1 MPAAPGCARP
11 PVVRPR
17 LPSEGRSFRTAA
29 ATDPPRSSHHGRGP
43 KPWWLG
49 RGPLPEVGASA
60 STAARTPRSISR
72 LGFAKSGFKRRRLG
86 ERVPTGTP
94 RSVKSAVGSF
104 DPPTDRLSSLHLDEA
119 RAEGNRPITALS
131 RARGCCVAGVARRRS
146 TSSSPVGTVM
156 SSGTSSNA
164 HFRAGEEAATLATVP
179 AEVRHELEHGIRPM
193 CCPRPWPRPSTWS
206 SRHDRRC
213 RVMLRGRVGGETDER
228 QIEPRAL
235 GRPGRRCRSAR
246 PPLWPAPNLRAHL
259 FLPLDNERNHEPA
272 RELLHPFGRARG
284 PRDRL
289 DGPGEIGTVRR
300 LPAPERACH
309 RNARFPGPLRPVPA
323 AAGRRVRRAGGQIE
337 SKSRV
342 RVAGF
347 RRTGRR
353 RPGTDRVRSAV
364 FAFELGAATFGAGS
378 SPDGGAK
385 AARWWPGALGIP
397 RLQPDGI
404 RSGECSGIVRRAGPS
419 TRCGFSDRLAE
430 LCRRNGAS
438 RSTALAR

>member
-1 MPAAPGCARP
+1 
-11 PVVRPR
+11 
-17 LPSEGRSFRTAA
+17 
-29 ATDPPRSSHHGRGP
+29 
-43 KPWWLG
+43 
-49 RGPLPEVGASA
+49 
-60 STAARTPRSISR
+60 
-72 LGFAKSGFKRRRLG
+72 
-86 ERVPTGTP
+86 
-94 RSVKSAVGSF
+94 VKSAVGSF
-104 DPPTDRLSSLHLDEA
+104 DPPTDRLSSLPLDEA

-156 SSGTSSNA
+156 SSGTGSNA

-179 AEVRHELEHGIRPM
+179 AEERHELEHGIRPM

-235 GRPGRRCRSAR
+235 GRPGRRSRSAR
-246 PPLWPAPNLRAHL
+246 PPLWPALNLRAHL
-259 FLPLDNERNHEPA
+259 FRPLDNERNHEPA

-309 RNARFPGPLRPVPA
+309 RNARFPGPLRPVRA
-323 AAGRRVRRAGGQIE
+323 AAGRRVRRAAGQIE
-337 SKSRV
+337 VEIESSGRGLSKNRSSKARNGSRPV
-342 RVAGF
+342 CSF
-347 RRTGRR
+347 RIRARG
-353 RPGTDRVRSAV
+353 
-364 FAFELGAATFGAGS
+364 GAFGAGS

-419 TRCGFSDRLAE
+419 TRCGLSDRLAE